1 MKPFPSTIVDMRM
14 AWMAP
19 GWMVV
24 SAAAVMAGC
33 VSSASEVRGT
43 TRAQYAGTVPLM
55 FTNATP
61 DRMCGLYMTDDRE
74 DAYGDNWLPEAGVPS
89 GGSVQF
95 RVKPGKYK
103 ARWDTCREAPA
114 KRYFAATLWR
124 EAAVHVAQRET
135 QLYAYVA
142 DSVAPTKRAP
152 AMGRDHN
159 VVRFP
164 GQPIDPAPPQRPRT
178 QQVALRGSAASEA
191 ASEASN
197 EPPQIAGFI
206 GRVMLGAEIVAQ
218 LASELEAGGDEAFDA
233 REFVDARARPVGV
246 KSARVKPARPAPSL
260 NRKHDLSSNGI
271 EYRKR

>member
-142 DSVAPTKRAP
+142 DSVAPTRRAP
-152 AMGRDHN
+152 AMGRAYN

-164 GQPIDPAPPQRPRT
+164 GQAIDPAQQPHREPQT
-178 QQVALRGSAASEA
+178 QQVALRASASD
-191 ASEASN
+191 

-206 GRVMLGAEIVAQ
+206 GRVVLSAEIVAE
-218 LASELEAGGDEAFDA
+218 LAAESEHGADETFDA
-233 REFVDARARPVGV
+233 REFVDARARPVG
-246 KSARVKPARPAPSL
+246 AQPARPKPSL
-260 NRKHDLSSNGI
+260 SRKHDLSSNGV